1 MSTSLATLTARD
13 LDVAAG
19 PEPLLAGVDLVLA
32 PGARVGLVGPNGSG
46 KTTLLRVLAG
56 LRPPDGGR
64 LRLAPPT
71 ASVGYLPQEPA
82 PREGETVAALLARR
96 TGVGEASRA
105 LDAATE
111 GLTGGAPG
119 ATERYGAAL
128 DRWMALGGADLDS
141 RAGAVLDD
149 LGLPRGLL
157 DRAMATLSGGQAARA
172 QLAALLLARF
182 DVFLLDEPTNDL
194 DLDGLDRLERFVL
207 GLEAPVMVV
216 SHDRAF
222 LERTVTAVAEI
233 DDHLHTL
240 TRYEGGWQSYLDE
253 RARARMHAET
263 DYKVYVERRDAL
275 RERARTQR
283 QWATRGVTTAKKKT
297 DEPDKFVR
305 NWAISGSEQLA
316 AKAKTTDR
324 ALARLEQVDK
334 PFEGWDLRL
343 SFAAAGRAG
352 DVVARLDAAVVEHP
366 GFRLGPVTFELH
378 WGDRL
383 AVVGRNG
390 SGKTTLLGALFG
402 RVPLTS
408 GARWQGP
415 SVIVGE
421 ISQGRD
427 LFAGAPSLLAG
438 FHAATGIDDRAA
450 ARSALAKFGLAADH
464 VSRPP
469 ESLSPGERTRAT
481 LAVLAVRGVNVLV
494 LDEPTNHL
502 DLEAVEQLEQA
513 IEDFEGTVVLVT
525 HDRRMLEDVGIDR
538 VIAVD
543 AGTVRE
549 QP

>member
-1 MSTSLATLTARD
+1 VSSPLATLTARD
-13 LDVAAG
+13 LTVAAG
-19 PEPLLAGVDLVLA
+19 PRLLLGGVDLVLA
-32 PGARVGLVGPNGSG
+32 PGARLGLVGPNGSG

-56 LRPPDGGR
+56 LRPADGGR
-64 LRLAPPT
+64 VRLSPPT

-82 PREGETVAALLARR
+82 PRPGETVRAMLARR
-96 TGVGEASRA
+96 TGVAEASAA
-105 LDAATE
+105 LDAATTAL
-111 GLTGGAPG
+111 GTDGDADGY
-119 ATERYGAAL
+119 TAAL

-141 RAGAVLDD
+141 RAAAVADD
-149 LGLPRGLL
+149 LGLAATLL
-157 DRAMATLSGGQAARA
+157 DRPVTALSGGQAARA

-283 QWATRGVTTAKKKT
+283 QWATRGVTTAKKKA

-352 DVVARLDAAVVEHP
+352 DVVARLDAAVVERP

-427 LFAGAPSLLAG
+427 LFVGAPSLLAG
-438 FHAATGIDDRAA
+438 FHAATGIADRAA

-538 VIAVD
+538 VVAVD